1 MSREHIL
8 ASQASNLGK
17 ILLKGDDSEI
27 IGCAD
32 EILLFLNRLQ
42 DFIQQNSQSKFFL
55 SSVSDIMYRL
65 ESNPELTLQDKRVRT
80 RLLNLFVK
88 LTPTVIVGS

>member
-1 MSREHIL
+1 MTLEYHL

-32 EILLFLNRLQ
+32 EILLFLNHLQ
-42 DFIQQNSQSKFFL
+42 DFIGQNPQLKISLGSFT
-55 SSVSDIMYRL
+55 DILYRL
-65 ESNPELTLQDKRVRT
+65 ESEPEATLRDKDVCA
-80 RLLNLFVK
+80 RLLSLFVRV
-88 LTPTVIVGS
+88 TRQS

>member
-1 MSREHIL
+1 MSTEHIL

-32 EILLFLNRLQ
+32 EILLFLNHLQ
-42 DFIQQNSQSKFFL
+42 DFIQQNPQSKISL

-65 ESNPELTLQDKRVRT
+65 ESEPEATLQEKDVRT
-80 RLLNLFVK
+80 RLLNLFVN
-88 LTPTVIVGS
+88 VAQQY

>member
-1 MSREHIL
+1 MSLEKIL

-17 ILLKGDDSEI
+17 IILKGDDSEI
-27 IGCAD
+27 FGCAD

-42 DFIQQNSQSKFFL
+42 DFIQQNPQSKISL
-55 SSVSDIMYRL
+55 SSVSDIIYRL
-65 ESNPELTLQDKRVRT
+65 ESEPEAILQEKDVRT

-88 LTPTVIVGS
+88 LVSQ

>member
-1 MSREHIL
+1 MSREHIF
-8 ASQASNLGK
+8 ASQATYLGK
-17 ILLKGDDSEI
+17 ILLKRDDSEI

-42 DFIQQNSQSKFFL
+42 DFVQQNPQSKISL
-55 SSVSDIMYRL
+55 SSINDIIYRL
-65 ESNPELTLQDKRVRT
+65 ESEPELTLQDKGVRT

-88 LTPTVIVGS
+88 LVPQ

>member
-1 MSREHIL
+1 MSVEFV
-8 ASQASNLGK
+8 SQAANLGK

-42 DFIQQNSQSKFFL
+42 DFIQQNPQSKISL

-65 ESNPELTLQDKRVRT
+65 ESYPELTLQDKGVRT
-80 RLLNLFVK
+80 RLINLFVK
-88 LTPTVIVGS
+88 FTPQ

>member
-17 ILLKGDDSEI
+17 ILSKGDDSEI
-27 IGCAD
+27 IRCAD

-42 DFIQQNSQSKFFL
+42 DFIQQNLKSKISL
-55 SSVSDIMYRL
+55 SSVSDIVCGM
-65 ESNPELTLQDKRVRT
+65 ESEPEVTL
-80 RLLNLFVK
+80 
-88 LTPTVIVGS
+88 

>member
-8 ASQASNLGK
+8 ISQASNLGK

-42 DFIQQNSQSKFFL
+42 DFIQQNPKSKISL
-55 SSVSDIMYRL
+55 SSFSDILYGL
-65 ESNPELTLQDKRVRT
+65 ESEPEATLQDKNVCA
-80 RLLNLFVK
+80 RLFDLFVK
-88 LTPTVIVGS
+88 LVPQ

>member
-8 ASQASNLGK
+8 ISQASNLGK

-42 DFIQQNSQSKFFL
+42 DFIQQNPQSKISL

-65 ESNPELTLQDKRVRT
+65 ESYPELTLQDKGVRT
-80 RLLNLFVK
+80 RLINLFVK
-88 LTPTVIVGS
+88 FTPQ

>member
-1 MSREHIL
+1 MSTEYFL
-8 ASQASNLGK
+8 ASQATNLGK

-42 DFIQQNSQSKFFL
+42 DFIQQNPKSKISL
-55 SSVSDIMYRL
+55 SSFSDILYGL
-65 ESNPELTLQDKRVRT
+65 ESEPEATLQDRDVCT
-80 RLLNLFVK
+80 HLLNLFVK
-88 LTPTVIVGS
+88 VAQQF

>member
-1 MSREHIL
+1 MALDYHL

-17 ILLKGDDSEI
+17 ILLKRDDSEI

-32 EILLFLNRLQ
+32 EILIFLNRLQ
-42 DFIQQNSQSKFFL
+42 DFIQQNPHSKITL
-55 SSVSDIMYRL
+55 SSVNDIIYRL
-65 ESNPELTLQDKRVRT
+65 ESEPDTTLRDKDVCA

-88 LTPTVIVGS
+88 AVQHQAPS

>member
-1 MSREHIL
+1 MSLEHIL
-8 ASQASNLGK
+8 ASNLGK

-27 IGCAD
+27 IRCAD

-42 DFIQQNSQSKFFL
+42 DFIQQNPQSNISL
-55 SSVSDIMYRL
+55 SSFSDIMYRL
-65 ESNPELTLQDKRVRT
+65 ESNPELTLQDKSVRT

-88 LTPTVIVGS
+88 LVPQ